1 MRCAC
6 FLGPYQHRRS
16 LFGLN
21 TIRERINKP
30 LLVLVPNPAIHRFQP
45 SPRSLQPLSSVVSLP
60 VTRYQPARPSA
71 RYNRPSEPVENHLG
85 ARFVSTSPPNR
96 ATRLSN
102 QPRSAMEDT
111 YVRFEPNPLKIQAW
125 RARLESPRAP
135 QEDSTSPAE
144 LYARAVPTL
153 LRWKDRLVESTL
165 WREVRD
171 HRAGLP
177 PGILCVLEGVA
188 PGSPAV
194 EASYPSTSVSSNLS
208 INSVWTG
215 SVGSSSSS
223 SGGGG
228 AAASFLESVRS
239 RSRSGGGNGNTT
251 PVLDGSAA
259 YHRGSPVSIAP
270 PPPPSGALPPAPVP
284 VPSVGGAVLALPAEL
299 SAFIEYRSQL
309 EDIFQDPLLF
319 YPYLDRKQELVLEA
333 FDDATPTTH
342 GHDQG
347 HDTSAAASTLT
358 DIFYLL
364 QLLIPGMLLIV
375 HDTLTFV
382 NKYNNTPVPS
392 ERNGFTHHNGQSQS
406 YHGRSTTLFEIS
418 LGNDTPSPSPKEF
431 APPTGTASR
440 NGSSGSGGG
449 GGTLSRVMLTRTRR
463 GVPPAQWILNNALL
477 LEEIFGR
484 ACLRAFHDCAED
496 RSRANWTTVYAA
508 HGKRLELG

>member
-1 MRCAC
+1 
-6 FLGPYQHRRS
+6 
-16 LFGLN
+16 
-21 TIRERINKP
+21 
-30 LLVLVPNPAIHRFQP
+30 
-45 SPRSLQPLSSVVSLP
+45 
-60 VTRYQPARPSA
+60 
-71 RYNRPSEPVENHLG
+71 
-85 ARFVSTSPPNR
+85 
-96 ATRLSN
+96 
-102 QPRSAMEDT
+102 MEDT

-125 RARLESPRAP
+125 RERLLCPRAP

-165 WREVRD
+165 WREVSD

-194 EASYPSTSVSSNLS
+194 EPSSSYPSTSVSSNLS

-223 SGGGG
+223 SG

-239 RSRSGGGNGNTT
+239 GGSGGAT
-251 PVLDGSAA
+251 PVLDDSAT
-259 YHRGSPVSIAP
+259 YRRGSPVSIVP
-270 PPPPSGALPPAPVP
+270 PPGPPPGPP
-284 VPSVGGAVLALPAEL
+284 PSVGGAVLALPAEL
-299 SAFIEYRSQL
+299 SAFIEYRTQL

-333 FDDATPTTH
+333 FDDATPT
-342 GHDQG
+342 HD
-347 HDTSAAASTLT
+347 HDLSAAASTLT

-364 QLLIPGMLLIV
+364 QLLIPGMLLVV

-382 NKYNNTPVPS
+382 NKFNVAVPS
-392 ERNGFTHHNGQSQS
+392 ERNTFNGQSQS
-406 YHGRSTTLFEIS
+406 HHGHGRSTTLFEIS

-431 APPTGTASR
+431 STPTGTASR
-440 NGSSGSGGG
+440 SGGGAGAGTSGGSSGGSGN
-449 GGTLSRVMLTRTRR
+449 LSRVILTRTRR

-484 ACLRAFHDCAED
+484 ACLRAFHDCAGD
-496 RSRANWTTVYAA
+496 PSRANWTTVYAA

>member
-1 MRCAC
+1 
-6 FLGPYQHRRS
+6 
-16 LFGLN
+16 
-21 TIRERINKP
+21 
-30 LLVLVPNPAIHRFQP
+30 
-45 SPRSLQPLSSVVSLP
+45 
-60 VTRYQPARPSA
+60 
-71 RYNRPSEPVENHLG
+71 
-85 ARFVSTSPPNR
+85 
-96 ATRLSN
+96 
-102 QPRSAMEDT
+102 MEDT

-125 RARLESPRAP
+125 RARLQPPRAP

-165 WREVRD
+165 WREVSD

-194 EASYPSTSVSSNLS
+194 EPSYPSTSVSSNLS
-208 INSVWTG
+208 INSVWAG
-215 SVGSSSSS
+215 SVDSSSSS
-223 SGGGG
+223 NG
-228 AAASFLESVRS
+228 AAASFLQSVRS
-239 RSRSGGGNGNTT
+239 RSRSSGGGTPT
-251 PVLDGSAA
+251 PVLDVDGSAA
-259 YHRGSPVSIAP
+259 YHRSSPLSIAP
-270 PPPPSGALPPAPVP
+270 PPPALGLPPGP

-299 SAFIEYRSQL
+299 SAFIEYRAQL

-342 GHDQG
+342 DHDL
-347 HDTSAAASTLT
+347 SAAASTLT

-382 NKYNNTPVPS
+382 NKFNVAVPSPS
-392 ERNGFTHHNGQSQS
+392 ERNGFSTHGQSQN

-418 LGNDTPSPSPKEF
+418 LGNDTPAPSPKEF
-431 APPTGTASR
+431 TAPTRTASR
-440 NGSSGSGGG
+440 NGGGGGGSSSSGGG
-449 GGTLSRVMLTRTRR
+449 GNLSRVMLTRTRR
-463 GVPPAQWILNNALL
+463 GVPPAQWILNNAQL

-508 HGKRLELG
+508 HGKRLEPG

>member
-1 MRCAC
+1 
-6 FLGPYQHRRS
+6 
-16 LFGLN
+16 
-21 TIRERINKP
+21 
-30 LLVLVPNPAIHRFQP
+30 
-45 SPRSLQPLSSVVSLP
+45 
-60 VTRYQPARPSA
+60 
-71 RYNRPSEPVENHLG
+71 
-85 ARFVSTSPPNR
+85 
-96 ATRLSN
+96 
-102 QPRSAMEDT
+102 MEDT

-125 RARLESPRAP
+125 RARLLSPHSP

-171 HRAGLP
+171 HHTGLP

-188 PGSPAV
+188 PGSPTV
-194 EASYPSTSVSSNLS
+194 EPLYPSTSVSSNLS
-208 INSVWTG
+208 INSIWTG
-215 SVGSSSSS
+215 SVGSSSS
-223 SGGGG
+223 G

-239 RSRSGGGNGNTT
+239 GGGT
-251 PVLDGSAA
+251 PVPEDSAA

-270 PPPPSGALPPAPVP
+270 PPGPASGPG
-284 VPSVGGAVLALPAEL
+284 PSVGGAVLALPAEL
-299 SAFIEYRSQL
+299 SAFIEYRTQL

-319 YPYLDRKQELVLEA
+319 YPYLDRKHELVLEA
-333 FDDATPTTH
+333 FDDATPT
-342 GHDQG
+342 HD
-347 HDTSAAASTLT
+347 HDLSVAASTLT

-382 NKYNNTPVPS
+382 NKFNIAVPL
-392 ERNGFTHHNGQSQS
+392 ERNGLHTIGQSQN
-406 YHGRSTTLFEIS
+406 YHGRSATLSERNPAP
-418 LGNDTPSPSPKEF
+418 LPKELG
-431 APPTGTASR
+431 APTTTTSTASR
-440 NGSSGSGGG
+440 NGSGGGGGSSSGGG
-449 GGTLSRVMLTRTRR
+449 GNLSRVMLTRTRR

-508 HGKRLELG
+508 HGKRLEIG

>member
-1 MRCAC
+1 
-6 FLGPYQHRRS
+6 
-16 LFGLN
+16 
-21 TIRERINKP
+21 
-30 LLVLVPNPAIHRFQP
+30 
-45 SPRSLQPLSSVVSLP
+45 
-60 VTRYQPARPSA
+60 
-71 RYNRPSEPVENHLG
+71 
-85 ARFVSTSPPNR
+85 
-96 ATRLSN
+96 
-102 QPRSAMEDT
+102 MEDT

-125 RARLESPRAP
+125 RARLLSPRSP

-171 HRAGLP
+171 NPAGLP

-188 PGSPAV
+188 PGSPTV
-194 EASYPSTSVSSNLS
+194 EPLYPSTSVSSTLS

-215 SVGSSSSS
+215 SVGSNSS
-223 SGGGG
+223 G

-239 RSRSGGGNGNTT
+239 RGGT
-251 PVLDGSAA
+251 PILEDSAA
-259 YHRGSPVSIAP
+259 YHRGSPVSV
-270 PPPPSGALPPAPVP
+270 ALPPGPTSGLG
-284 VPSVGGAVLALPAEL
+284 PSVGGAVLALPAEL
-299 SAFIEYRSQL
+299 SAFIEYRTQL

-319 YPYLDRKQELVLEA
+319 YPYLDRKHELVLEP
-333 FDDATPTTH
+333 FDDATPT
-342 GHDQG
+342 HD
-347 HDTSAAASTLT
+347 HDLSVAASTLT

-382 NKYNNTPVPS
+382 NKFNIAVPL
-392 ERNGFTHHNGQSQS
+392 ERNGLHHIGQSQH
-406 YHGRSTTLFEIS
+406 YHGRSATLFEMN
-418 LGNDTPSPSPKEF
+418 LGNDTPTPSPKEF
-431 APPTGTASR
+431 RVPTTTTTNAASR
-440 NGSSGSGGG
+440 HGSGGSSSGGG
-449 GGTLSRVMLTRTRR
+449 GNLSRVMLTRTRR
-463 GVPPAQWILNNALL
+463 GVPPAQWILNNASL